1 MVDFQSRSTR
11 RDDTGGKSETE
22 TAADEVSEADTAGD
36 DDGGETPFAYAV
48 VSVENSQSV
57 ETDGPGNAVLECIET
72 AGGTITTRELI
83 QPSYDGV
90 QSSVQ
95 TLVNRD
101 DVDAIVTV
109 GGTGV
114 APTDVT
120 VDALIPLFDKALP
133 GFGER
138 YRALANDTQETV
150 IANRSTA
157 GIIDT
162 VPVFAVPGTV
172 DGATTAVSQLVIPEA
187 KELAEA
193 ARIETGDN

>member
-11 RDDTGGKSETE
+11 RTRGEDSDETDESESE
-22 TAADEVSEADTAGD
+22 GQADEQAVESQT
-36 DDGGETPFAYAV
+36 DGFAYAV
-48 VSVENSQSV
+48 LSVGNGQSV
-57 ETDGPGNAVLECIET
+57 ETDESGAAVLASIEESGAT
-72 AGGTITTRELI
+72 VATRELI

-90 QSSVQ
+90 QSTVRA
-95 TLVNRD
+95 LVNRD

-114 APTDVT
+114 APDDVT
-120 VDALIPLFDKALP
+120 VDALRPLLDKRLP

-138 YRALANDTQETV
+138 YRALGDDAGA

-162 VPVFAVPGTV
+162 VPVFAVPNTV
-172 DGATTAVSQLVIPEA
+172 EGATTAVERLVVPEA
-187 KELAEA
+187 ATLART
-193 ARIETGDN
+193 ARINTDE